1 MNARGKNVLVVDDE
15 DYVREVVSDALS
27 AEGFTC
33 TTAANGEEALE
44 RLSDSVPERFVSVVS
59 DISMPEMDGLEL
71 AHKIHELDSDLPIII
86 LTGYPTLETARD
98 GYEHGVYQ
106 YLTKPINIEEL
117 ATCVERAAEFARL
130 VRADKHRKEE
140 LELEVKRRTED
151 LEFQTKALEISH
163 TRVASVIE
171 EANFGL
177 LVLGQSDEVFL
188 VNRRAEE
195 LLRMLPE
202 FRNKSFEKPYREIF
216 PPETTEKIAQVV
228 DAVRASGDVQELP
241 AVSIGPST
249 VMDLVSYPVMVKD
262 TISAV
267 VVAANDVTEKKR
279 LEEQLLHSSKLAAIG
294 ELAAGVAHEINNP
307 VGFVMSNT
315 NTMEEYL
322 KDITEMLG
330 KYRRLRTS
338 ETSER
343 DALSKEIEAFEAEI
357 DIDFV
362 MNDMAKIS
370 MENKAG
376 LQRVAKIIKDLK
388 SFAHIDE
395 AVTSLAD
402 VNALL
407 EDTLNLVRNEIKYKA
422 EVVRE
427 YGEVGPIECHAGQ
440 LEQVFMNIMVNAAQA
455 IEGKGEIAVKTSQKD
470 GEVVVQISD
479 TGKGIPEDV
488 MPRLFEP
495 FFTTK
500 EVGEGTGMGL
510 SIAYVIVE
518 KHNGSIEAESEVGKG
533 TTFTIRLPFES
544 GVGTRKNEG

>member
-1 MNARGKNVLVVDDE
+1 
-15 DYVREVVSDALS
+15 
-27 AEGFTC
+27 
-33 TTAANGEEALE
+33 
-44 RLSDSVPERFVSVVS
+44 
-59 DISMPEMDGLEL
+59 
-71 AHKIHELDSDLPIII
+71 
-86 LTGYPTLETARD
+86 
-98 GYEHGVYQ
+98 
-106 YLTKPINIEEL
+106 
-117 ATCVERAAEFARL
+117 
-130 VRADKHRKEE
+130 
-140 LELEVKRRTED
+140 
-151 LEFQTKALEISH
+151 
-163 TRVASVIE
+163 
-171 EANFGL
+171 
-177 LVLGQSDEVFL
+177 
-188 VNRRAEE
+188 
-195 LLRMLPE
+195 
-202 FRNKSFEKPYREIF
+202 
-216 PPETTEKIAQVV
+216 
-228 DAVRASGDVQELP
+228 
-241 AVSIGPST
+241 

>member
-1 MNARGKNVLVVDDE
+1 
-15 DYVREVVSDALS
+15 
-27 AEGFTC
+27 
-33 TTAANGEEALE
+33 
-44 RLSDSVPERFVSVVS
+44 
-59 DISMPEMDGLEL
+59 
-71 AHKIHELDSDLPIII
+71 
-86 LTGYPTLETARD
+86 
-98 GYEHGVYQ
+98 
-106 YLTKPINIEEL
+106 
-117 ATCVERAAEFARL
+117 
-130 VRADKHRKEE
+130 
-140 LELEVKRRTED
+140 
-151 LEFQTKALEISH
+151 
-163 TRVASVIE
+163 
-171 EANFGL
+171 
-177 LVLGQSDEVFL
+177 
-188 VNRRAEE
+188 
-195 LLRMLPE
+195 
-202 FRNKSFEKPYREIF
+202 
-216 PPETTEKIAQVV
+216 
-228 DAVRASGDVQELP
+228 
-241 AVSIGPST
+241 
-249 VMDLVSYPVMVKD
+249 MDLVSYPVMVKD

>member
-1 MNARGKNVLVVDDE
+1 
-15 DYVREVVSDALS
+15 
-27 AEGFTC
+27 
-33 TTAANGEEALE
+33 
-44 RLSDSVPERFVSVVS
+44 
-59 DISMPEMDGLEL
+59 
-71 AHKIHELDSDLPIII
+71 
-86 LTGYPTLETARD
+86 
-98 GYEHGVYQ
+98 
-106 YLTKPINIEEL
+106 
-117 ATCVERAAEFARL
+117 
-130 VRADKHRKEE
+130 
-140 LELEVKRRTED
+140 
-151 LEFQTKALEISH
+151 
-163 TRVASVIE
+163 
-171 EANFGL
+171 
-177 LVLGQSDEVFL
+177 
-188 VNRRAEE
+188 
-195 LLRMLPE
+195 
-202 FRNKSFEKPYREIF
+202 
-216 PPETTEKIAQVV
+216 
-228 DAVRASGDVQELP
+228 
-241 AVSIGPST
+241 
-249 VMDLVSYPVMVKD
+249 MVKD